1 LAFEEAVRSVSGP
14 EIFIPSIAIDA
25 VLNFEE
31 ISENLVDQ
39 LESLMPYG
47 SGNPE
52 PLFMARDVAVVSSTW
67 VGNNHRRMTLR
78 QPGRDLGVTLRAIQ
92 FNADPGSATQTRF
105 AAMAFAL
112 RWNRWNGSRTVQLV
126 VENVAAA

>member
-1 LAFEEAVRSVSGP
+1 V
-14 EIFIPSIAIDA
+14 
-25 VLNFEE
+25 N
-31 ISENLVDQ
+31 Q

-78 QPGRDLGVTLRAIQ
+78 QPGRGAGVSLKAIQ
-92 FNADPGSATQTRF
+92 FNADPGSAAQTHF
-105 AAMAFAL
+105 ARMTFKL
-112 RWNRWNGSRTVQLV
+112 RWNRWNNSRTVQLV
-126 VENVAAA
+126 VENVASA